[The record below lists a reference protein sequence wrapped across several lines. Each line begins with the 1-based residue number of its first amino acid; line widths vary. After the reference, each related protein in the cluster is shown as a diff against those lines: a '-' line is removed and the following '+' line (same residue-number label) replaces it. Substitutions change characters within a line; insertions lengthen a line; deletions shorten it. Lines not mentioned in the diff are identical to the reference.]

1 MKRTKIEIERRGRLE
16 AGEKENFLEY
26 LKKNGKFLNEYN
38 QLSIFCESGSRFL
51 GNIENT
57 KVSIAIS
64 ILNNLILKKTSYK
77 LKVKSGKMESGIRK
91 ELVLPFK
98 AKKLADIMN
107 LLEVFEIN
115 SGCPRFYHRYDF
127 KIGKYFVSIKEK
139 GFAPDHFEIETVVE
153 DEKKVEK
160 ETKKLEKFVESLV
173 LKFYSDEEYKEIML
187 GTFRKYPPVPFSE
200 IDFSVVD
207 S

>member
-1 MKRTKIEIERRGRLE
+1 MKKTKIEIEKRGRLE
-16 AGEKENFLEY
+16 AGKKEKFLEY

-38 QLSIFCESGSRFL
+38 QLSIFCESGSSFL

-57 KVSIAIS
+57 KVSIAVAV
-64 ILNNLILKKTSYK
+64 LNNLILKKTSYK

-98 AKKLADIMN
+98 AKNLSDIIT
-107 LLEVFEIN
+107 LLEVFEID

-127 KIGKYFVSIKEK
+127 KIGKYFISIKEK
-139 GFAPDHFEIETVVE
+139 GFAPDHFEIETIVE
-153 DEKKVEK
+153 DEKKIEK
-160 ETKKLEKFVESLV
+160 ENQKLEKFVETLG
-173 LKFYSDEEYKEIML
+173 LKFYSDQEYKEIML
-187 GTFRKYPPVPFSE
+187 GTFRKYPPVPFTQ
-200 IDFSVVD
+200 IDFSVIN

>member
-1 MKRTKIEIERRGRLE
+1 MKKTKIEIEKRGRLE
-16 AGEKENFLEY
+16 TGKKENFLEY

-57 KVSIAIS
+57 KVSVAVT
-64 ILNNLILKKTSYK
+64 ILNNLKLKKISYK

-91 ELVLPFK
+91 ELILPFK
-98 AKKLADIMN
+98 AKNLTGVLN
-107 LLEVFEIN
+107 LLEVFEITT
-115 SGCPRFYHRYDF
+115 GCPRFYHRYDF
-127 KIGKYFVSIKEK
+127 KLGKYFVSIKEK
-139 GFAPDHFEIETVVE
+139 GFAPDHFEIETVIR
-153 DEKKVEK
+153 DEKKAEN
-160 ETKKLEKFVESLV
+160 ETRKLEKFVESLG

-187 GTFRKYPPVPFSE
+187 GTFRKYPPVPFGE
-200 IDFSVVD
+200 IDFSVVN